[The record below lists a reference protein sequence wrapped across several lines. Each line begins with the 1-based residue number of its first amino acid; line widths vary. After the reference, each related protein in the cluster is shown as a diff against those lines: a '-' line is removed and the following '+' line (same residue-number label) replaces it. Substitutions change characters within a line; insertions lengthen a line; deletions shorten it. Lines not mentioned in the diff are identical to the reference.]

1 MLVDQRISKKSI
13 KIKGFTLIELLMVLG
28 ILGVLLALSLPGF
41 QDVIE
46 SSNTN
51 RQAKNFWVSLNL
63 ARSEAIKRGVD
74 VSICASDDA
83 IDCDAG
89 TWSEGWIVFVDNN
102 GDADGDTG
110 SIDPGDIVIR
120 VFETLGAGSTHTFTV
135 DLFSY
140 DNLGF
145 SATGGVQTFLI
156 CPATNNANNARSIEI
171 GASGRGRRIDTGL
184 VCS

>member
-1 MLVDQRISKKSI
+1 MSI
-13 KIKGFTLIELLMVLG
+13 G
-28 ILGVLLALSLPGF
+28 ILGVLLALALPGF

-63 ARSEAIKRGVD
+63 ARSEAIKRGID

-83 IDCDAG
+83 TDCDAG

-156 CPATNNANNARSIEI
+156 YPATNNARSIET
-171 GASGRGRRIDTGL
+171 GASGRGRRLDTGL

>member
-1 MLVDQRISKKSI
+1 M
-13 KIKGFTLIELLMVLG
+13 IELLVTLG
-28 ILGVLLALSLPGF
+28 ILGALLALALPGF

-63 ARSEAIKRGVD
+63 ARSEAIKRGID
-74 VSICASDDA
+74 VSICASD
-83 IDCDAG
+83 CDAD

-102 GDADGDTG
+102 GDADGDVG
-110 SIDPGDIVIR
+110 SIDAGDIVIR
-120 VFETLGAGSTHTFTV
+120 VFETPGAGSTHTFTV
-135 DLFSY
+135 NLFSY

-145 SATGGVQTFLI
+145 GATGGVQTFLI
-156 CPATNNANNARSIEI
+156 CLATNNASNARSIEI
-171 GASGRGRRIDTGL
+171 GASGRGRKIDTGL

>member
-1 MLVDQRISKKSI
+1 MDQQIFKKAN
-13 KIKGFTLIELLMVLG
+13 KINGYSLIELLLAMSILG
-28 ILGVLLALSLPGF
+28 ILLAMALPGF

-89 TWSEGWIVFVDNN
+89 TWSAGWIVFVDTN

-110 SIDPGDIVIR
+110 SIDAGDIVIR
-120 VFETLGAGSTHTFTV
+120 VFETLGASSTQTFTV

-140 DNLGF
+140 NNLGF

-156 CPATNNANNARSIEI
+156 CPSTNNANNARSIEI

-184 VCS
+184 ACT